1 MNSMKKE
8 SGFLS
13 GIASGRYSHAY
24 LVSCPDFSRAHRL
37 VRRAAALL
45 CFGNEDREPEE
56 YSDFW
61 EFDSGEL
68 GRQDVIRLKS
78 ELSLSTYTGTC
89 RVIIIKSVHLLN
101 ETLQNALLKTLE
113 EPPTNTVL
121 LLTGVE
127 SNLLPTIRSRC
138 TKIRIPPLDGDVL
151 KNALCDMGA
160 NDQNTDMLARA
171 CQGALDRAEA
181 MLNDPASMELY
192 FRAIDLLKSALDCY
206 PSFDEAE
213 KLCKDRA
220 DARLVVEFMLTFARD
235 MLISK
240 TDANLYLKPD
250 GEASRYAKRFTIRGI
265 SGIIDVLVEADR
277 RFLTNV
283 RPQDTVNWMLIGIM
297 RLSEEHRT
305 EE

>member
-1 MNSMKKE
+1 M
-8 SGFLS
+8 
-13 GIASGRYSHAY
+13 
-24 LVSCPDFSRAHRL
+24 
-37 VRRAAALL
+37 
-45 CFGNEDREPEE
+45 
-56 YSDFW
+56 
-61 EFDSGEL
+61 
-68 GRQDVIRLKS
+68 
-78 ELSLSTYTGTC
+78 
-89 RVIIIKSVHLLN
+89 
-101 ETLQNALLKTLE
+101 
-113 EPPTNTVL
+113 L

-138 TKIRIPPLDGDVL
+138 TKIRIPLLDGDVL

-250 GEASRYAKRFTIRGI
+250 GEESRYAKRFTIRGI

-297 RLSEEHRT
+297 RLSEERRT